1 MDGKLHQSAQAVCK
15 YLEKLGY
22 KTVEPSYYTIIQNWM
37 DWYMNG
43 VDEFHKSTFF
53 NGINVIEVDIK
64 SLGMAKT
71 VCETW
76 GNLMMNEKVQIDV
89 GNEAK
94 KSAISK
100 VLEDNAFYMNANHL
114 CELYC
119 ALGSGAFVEY
129 LEYGEI
135 KIDFIKASMIYPLSW
150 DSTGI
155 HECAFASRKHD
166 KNNGDYLYIQLH
178 VLNERGT
185 YVIVNRMIQVE
196 NGQFKELELPEDLD
210 DMYETGS
217 EIPLFQILK
226 PNIVNNVD
234 LENPMGISVYANA
247 IDCLKEIDTTFNAL
261 NVEIDTGRRM
271 VFLSQEMFMIDKD
284 GNQRNVIGQNET
296 ILRWMGGDNQSE
308 YIKDFSPTFR
318 TAELKETLQ
327 FQLNLLSEKTGMG
340 TNQFEFTSGGV
351 KTATEVI
358 SEDSDLYT
366 TLKKHEIVL
375 EKALKGLLM
384 AISYLAGIKL
394 ELDEININFDDSI
407 IEDKDTE
414 RKQDQ
419 TDLANGTYRPEE
431 YRAKW
436 RNEDLD
442 TALKNLP
449 AEADVMP

>member
-1 MDGKLHQSAQAVCK
+1 
-15 YLEKLGY
+15 
-22 KTVEPSYYTIIQNWM
+22 
-37 DWYMNG
+37 
-43 VDEFHKSTFF
+43 
-53 NGINVIEVDIK
+53 
-64 SLGMAKT
+64 
-71 VCETW
+71 
-76 GNLMMNEKVQIDV
+76 
-89 GNEAK
+89 
-94 KSAISK
+94 
-100 VLEDNAFYMNANHL
+100 
-114 CELYC
+114 
-119 ALGSGAFVEY
+119 
-129 LEYGEI
+129 
-135 KIDFIKASMIYPLSW
+135 
-150 DSTGI
+150 
-155 HECAFASRKHD
+155 
-166 KNNGDYLYIQLH
+166 
-178 VLNERGT
+178 
-185 YVIVNRMIQVE
+185 
-196 NGQFKELELPEDLD
+196 
-210 DMYETGS
+210 
-217 EIPLFQILK
+217 
-226 PNIVNNVD
+226 
-234 LENPMGISVYANA
+234 
-247 IDCLKEIDTTFNAL
+247 
-261 NVEIDTGRRM
+261 M

-308 YIKDFSPTFR
+308 YIKDFSPALR

-327 FQLNLLSEKTGMG
+327 FQLNLLPEKTGMG

-366 TLKKHEIVL
+366 TLKKHEIIL

-407 IEDKDTE
+407 IEDKATE